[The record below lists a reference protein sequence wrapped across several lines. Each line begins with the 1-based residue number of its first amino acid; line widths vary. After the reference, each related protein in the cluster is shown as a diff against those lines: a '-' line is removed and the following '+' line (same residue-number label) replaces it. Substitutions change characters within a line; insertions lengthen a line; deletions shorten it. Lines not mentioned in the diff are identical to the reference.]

1 MNYDS
6 GAKQVRSLAKSFE
19 NAIDGFVF
27 CVKNE
32 RNMRIHLTAA
42 FYVLVLSPFYNFT
55 CEQILILLL
64 TIGMVLFAEAVNTAI
79 EALVNLQ
86 THGYDQLARIAKDVA
101 AGAVLICSVFAAVIG
116 INLFLKFVI
125 ITNIIRYFL
134 ENWILGLLMIISVP
148 AAICFICGFHFRK
161 IKLNLKK

>member
-1 MNYDS
+1 MNRDS
-6 GAKQVRSLAKSFE
+6 GVKQVRSLAKSFE

-27 CVKNE
+27 CTKNE
-32 RNMRIHLTAA
+32 RNMRIHLTAT
-42 FYVLVLSPFYNFT
+42 FYVLIFSPFYHFSVG
-55 CEQILILLL
+55 QFLILLL

-86 THGYDQLARIAKDVA
+86 TQSYDQLARIAKDVA

-116 INLFLKFVI
+116 IILFLKFDI

-134 ENWILGLLMIISVP
+134 ENWILGLLMILSVP
-148 AAICFICGFHFRK
+148 GALCFIFGFPFRK
-161 IKLNLKK
+161 IKF